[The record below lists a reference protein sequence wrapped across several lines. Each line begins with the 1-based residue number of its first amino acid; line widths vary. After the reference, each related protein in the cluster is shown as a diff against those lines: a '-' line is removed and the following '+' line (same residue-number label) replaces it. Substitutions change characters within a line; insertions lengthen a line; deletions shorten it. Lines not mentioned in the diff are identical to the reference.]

1 MDKISKQQKTGLR
14 GEIEIPSDKS
24 VSHRSIIIPSLIKGG
39 KYKVFNFSKGK
50 DCISTMNLYKELG
63 LEIKYLDEKTLE
75 VTLPDKL
82 TNNKKELYCGNSGTT
97 MRLTSGILAGQNF
110 TSILTGDESLSKRT
124 MKRIIEPLSQMG
136 AEIISE
142 NNTAP
147 LTIKG
152 TEHLKGIVYN
162 SPLASAQVKSCVLL
176 AGLNA
181 DGETTYTENVIS
193 RNHTENMLKY
203 LGGNIQTTETDEK
216 YSVTASKSE
225 MRAKDI
231 YVPGDISSAAFFIVA
246 ALITPNSDIIL
257 KNVGLNPT
265 RNGIINVVKRMGG
278 NIEILDQKDLSG
290 ELIGDIRVRYSDSL
304 KSTEISKNEIPAL
317 IDELPVIAV
326 LATRAEGTTIIKDA
340 SDLRNKET
348 DRITTTVT
356 ELKKLGADIEETPDG
371 FIINGK
377 TSLKGGAELNSYKDH
392 RLAMSFYVAGLICE
406 KDILIKDFEWVN
418 ISFPEFEELIS
429 RLK

>member
-1 MDKISKQQKTGLR
+1 MDKISGKQKNGLK

-24 VSHRSIIIPSLIKGG
+24 VSHRSIIIPSLIKGE

-63 LEIKYLDEKTLE
+63 LDIKYLDEKTLE

-97 MRLTSGILAGQNF
+97 MRLTSGILVGQNF

-142 NNTAP
+142 NSTAP

-152 TEHLKGIVYN
+152 TENLKGIIYN

-181 DGETTYTENVIS
+181 DGETTYTEKVIS
-193 RNHTENMLKY
+193 RNHTENLLKY
-203 LGGNIQTTETDEK
+203 LECIIQTTETNEK
-216 YSVTASKSE
+216 YSVTVSKSE

-265 RNGIINVVKRMGG
+265 RDGIINVVRRMGG
-278 NIEILDQKDLSG
+278 NIEILGQKDLSG
-290 ELIGDIRVRYSDSL
+290 ELIGDIRVRYSDNL
-304 KSTEISKNEIPAL
+304 KATEISKNEIPAL

-326 LATRAEGTTIIKDA
+326 LATQAEGTTAIKDA
-340 SDLRNKET
+340 TDLRNKET
-348 DRITTTVT
+348 DRITTTVN

-377 TSLKGGAELNSYKDH
+377 TSLIGGAELNSYKDH

-418 ISFPEFEELIS
+418 ISFPEFEELITK
-429 RLK
+429 LM

>member
-1 MDKISKQQKTGLR
+1 MDKISTKQKTGLR

-39 KYKVFNFSKGK
+39 KYRVFNFSKGK
-50 DCISTMNLYKELG
+50 DCISTLNLYKNLG
-63 LEIKYLDEKTLE
+63 IEIKYLDEKTLE
-75 VTLPDKL
+75 INLPDKL
-82 TNNKKELYCGNSGTT
+82 TNKTKELFCGNSGTT
-97 MRLTSGILAGQNF
+97 MRLTSGVLAGQNF
-110 TSILTGDESLSKRT
+110 ISVLTGDESLSKRT
-124 MKRIIEPLSQMG
+124 MKRIIEPLTQMG
-136 AEIISE
+136 ADITSE

-152 TEHLKGIVYN
+152 TDKLKGIVYN
-162 SPLASAQVKSCVLL
+162 SPLASAQVKSCILL

-181 DGETTYTENVIS
+181 DGKTTYTENFIS

-203 LGGNIQTTETDEK
+203 LGSEILTETTDK
-216 YSVTASKSE
+216 YSVTVQKSE
-225 MRAKDI
+225 MKAKDI

-246 ALITPNSDIIL
+246 ALITPDSDIIL

-265 RNGIINVVKRMGG
+265 RDGIINVAKRMGA
-278 NIEILDQKDLSG
+278 NIEILDKKDLSG
-290 ELIGDIRVRYSDSL
+290 EQIGDIRVRYSDNL

-326 LATRAEGTTIIKDA
+326 LATQAEGTTVIKDA
-340 SDLRNKET
+340 TDLRNKET
-348 DRITTTVT
+348 DRITTTVN
-356 ELKKLGADIEETPDG
+356 ELKKLGADIEEREDG

-406 KDILIKDFEWVN
+406 QDVLIKDFEWVN
-418 ISFPEFEELIS
+418 ISFPEFEELIT

>member
-1 MDKISKQQKTGLR
+1 MDKISTKQKTGLR

-39 KYKVFNFSKGK
+39 KYRVFNFSKGK
-50 DCISTMNLYKELG
+50 DCISTLNLYKNLG
-63 LEIKYLDEKTLE
+63 IEIKYLDEKTLE
-75 VTLPDKL
+75 INLPDKL
-82 TNNKKELYCGNSGTT
+82 TNNAKELFCGNSGTT
-97 MRLTSGILAGQNF
+97 MRLTSGVLAGQNF
-110 TSILTGDESLSKRT
+110 ISVLTGDESLSKRT
-124 MKRIIEPLSQMG
+124 MKRIIEPLTQMG
-136 AEIISE
+136 ADITSE

-152 TEHLKGIVYN
+152 TAKLKGIVYN
-162 SPLASAQVKSCVLL
+162 SPLASAQVKSCILL

-181 DGETTYTENVIS
+181 DGKTTYTENFIS

-203 LGGNIQTTETDEK
+203 LGSEILTETTDK
-216 YSVTASKSE
+216 YSVTIQKSKMS
-225 MRAKDI
+225 AKDI

-246 ALITPNSDIIL
+246 ALITPDSDIIL

-265 RNGIINVVKRMGG
+265 RDGIINVAKRMGA
-278 NIEILDQKDLSG
+278 NIEILDKKDLSG
-290 ELIGDIRVRYSDSL
+290 EQIGDIRVRYSDNL

-326 LATRAEGTTIIKDA
+326 LATQAEGTTVIKDA
-340 SDLRNKET
+340 TDLRNKET
-348 DRITTTVT
+348 DRITTTVN
-356 ELKKLGADIEETPDG
+356 ELKKLGADIEEREDG

-377 TSLKGGAELNSYKDH
+377 TSLYGGCEVNSYKDH
-392 RLAMSFYVAGLICE
+392 RLAMSFYVAGLIC
-406 KDILIKDFEWVN
+406 KQDVLIKDFEWVN
-418 ISFPEFEELIS
+418 ISFPEFEELIT

>member
-1 MDKISKQQKTGLR
+1 MDKISAKQKTGLR

-50 DCISTMNLYKELG
+50 DCISTMNLYKNLG
-63 LEIKYLDEKTLE
+63 LEINYLDEKTLE
-75 VTLPDKL
+75 VNLPDKL
-82 TNNKKELYCGNSGTT
+82 TNLSKELFCGNSGTT
-97 MRLTSGILAGQNF
+97 MRLTSGVLAGQNF

-124 MKRIIEPLSQMG
+124 MKRIIEPLTQMG

-142 NNTAP
+142 TNTAP
-147 LTIKG
+147 LTING
-152 TEHLKGIVYN
+152 TDKLKGIVYN

-181 DGETTYTENVIS
+181 EGKTTYTENFIS
-193 RNHTENMLKY
+193 RNHTENLLKY
-203 LGGNIQTTETDEK
+203 LGAEIKTETKDK
-216 YSVTASKSE
+216 YSVTVQKSKME
-225 MRAKDI
+225 AKDI

-265 RNGIINVVKRMGG
+265 RDGIIKVAKRMGA

-290 ELIGDIRVRYSDSL
+290 ELIGNIRVRYSDNL
-304 KSTEISKNEIPAL
+304 KATEISKNEIPAL
-317 IDELPVIAV
+317 IDELPIIAV
-326 LATRAEGTTIIKDA
+326 LATQAEGTTVIKDA
-340 SDLRNKET
+340 GDLRNKET
-348 DRITTTVT
+348 DRITTTVN
-356 ELKKLGADIEETPDG
+356 ELKKLGADIEEREDG
-371 FIINGK
+371 FVINGK
-377 TSLKGGAELNSYKDH
+377 TSLKGGCEVNSYKDH

-406 KDILIKDFEWVN
+406 KNVLIKDFDWVN
-418 ISFPEFEELIS
+418 ISFPEFETLITS
-429 RLK
+429 LK

>member
-1 MDKISKQQKTGLR
+1 MDKLSVKQKTGLR

-50 DCISTMNLYKELG
+50 DCISTLNLYKNLG

-75 VTLPDKL
+75 VNLPDKL
-82 TNNKKELYCGNSGTT
+82 TNNSKELFCGNSGTT
-97 MRLTSGILAGQNF
+97 MRLTSGVLAGQNF
-110 TSILTGDESLSKRT
+110 TSVLTGDESLSKRT

-142 NNTAP
+142 TNTAP

-152 TEHLKGIVYN
+152 TDNLKGIVYN
-162 SPLASAQVKSCVLL
+162 SPLASAQVKSCILL

-181 DGETTYTENVIS
+181 EGKTTYTENFIS
-193 RNHTENMLKY
+193 RNHTENLLKY
-203 LGGNIQTTETDEK
+203 LSAEIKTETKDK
-216 YSVTASKSE
+216 YSATVQKSK
-225 MRAKDI
+225 MCAKDI

-246 ALITPNSDIIL
+246 ALITPDSNIIL

-265 RNGIINVVKRMGG
+265 RDGIIKVARRMGA
-278 NIEILDQKDLSG
+278 NIEILDKKDLSG
-290 ELIGDIRVRYSDSL
+290 ELTGDIRVRYSENL
-304 KSTEISKNEIPAL
+304 KATEISKNEIPAL

-326 LATRAEGTTIIKDA
+326 LATQAEGTTVIKDA
-340 SDLRNKET
+340 TDLRNKET
-348 DRITTTVT
+348 DRITTTVK
-356 ELKKLGADIEETPDG
+356 ELRKLGADIEEREDG

-377 TSLKGGAELNSYKDH
+377 TTLKGGCEVNSYKDH
-392 RLAMSFYVAGLICE
+392 RLAMSFYVAGLISE
-406 KDILIKDFEWVN
+406 KDVLIKDFDWVN
-418 ISFPEFEELIS
+418 ISFPEFEDLIT